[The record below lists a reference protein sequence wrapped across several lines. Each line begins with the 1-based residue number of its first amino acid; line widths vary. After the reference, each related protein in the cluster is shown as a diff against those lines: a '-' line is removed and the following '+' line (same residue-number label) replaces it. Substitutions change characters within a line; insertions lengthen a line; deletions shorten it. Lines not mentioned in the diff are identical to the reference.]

1 MMQWN
6 KPLLR
11 MAMAN
16 FVFVVV
22 FLLFSMV
29 DARELLGISLW
40 YKPMKFALSIGI
52 YVISL
57 AYLVEFVS
65 SVSVKRWIVWGTLLG
80 LGIEMVLITMQ
91 AIRGVKS
98 HFNDDDIFGI
108 VVYAIM
114 GVFIL
119 FVTILLIILGIYLY
133 RKPPLAWS
141 RPFSLA
147 VTMAIALTTVGTIVG
162 GYMSRGSGH
171 TVGGVD
177 GGLGLP
183 VLSWSVLYGDW
194 RVAHFLGLHA
204 LQIFIIAGW
213 LLQKKKGA
221 IHGLWML
228 FIGYVI
234 VLTVVIV
241 MTFQGK
247 PIF

>member
-1 MMQWN
+1 MRKWN
-6 KPLLR
+6 KSLMR
-11 MAMAN
+11 MAIAH
-16 FVFVVV
+16 FFLAVL
-22 FLLFSMV
+22 FLLFSVV

-65 SVSVKRWIVWGTLLG
+65 SVAVKRWIVWGTTIG
-80 LGIEMVLITMQ
+80 LGVEMVLITMQ

-98 HFNDDDIFGI
+98 HFNEDDIFGI
-108 VVYAIM
+108 VVYVIM
-114 GVFIL
+114 GIFIVF
-119 FVTILLIILGIYLY
+119 VSILLIILGIYLY

-177 GGLGLP
+177 GEVGLP

-204 LQIFIIAGW
+204 LQFFIIAGW

-221 IHGLWML
+221 IRSLWVL

-234 VLTVVIV
+234 ALTVVIV

>member
-1 MMQWN
+1 MLQWN
-6 KPLLR
+6 KPLMR
-11 MAMAN
+11 MAIAH
-16 FVFVVV
+16 FCLGVL
-22 FLLFSMV
+22 FLLFSVV

-52 YVISL
+52 YGISL

-65 SVSVKRWIVWGTLLG
+65 SVAVKRWIVWGTTIGMGVETL
-80 LGIEMVLITMQ
+80 LITMQ
-91 AIRGVKS
+91 AMRGVKS
-98 HFNDDDIFGI
+98 HFNYDDIFGI

-114 GVFIL
+114 GVSIVL
-119 FVTILLIILGIYLY
+119 VSILLIILGTYLY

-141 RPFSLA
+141 RPFSLS

-221 IHGLWML
+221 VPSLWML
-228 FIGYVI
+228 FVGYVI